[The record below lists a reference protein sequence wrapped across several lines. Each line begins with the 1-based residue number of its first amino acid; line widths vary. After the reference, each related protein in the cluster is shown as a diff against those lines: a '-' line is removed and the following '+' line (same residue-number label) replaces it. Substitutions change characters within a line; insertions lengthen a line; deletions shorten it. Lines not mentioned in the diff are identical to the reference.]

1 MRATVERVS
10 PPNLRAAITLAPH
23 RFLLSAWP
31 WRALAYVS
39 AGTVG
44 GVLIVA
50 SVDLLLRY
58 TTITEWPW
66 YWEPVVILVVLVAGP
81 AGTPLVAP
89 WGRLCEGLVG
99 ERLER
104 PTATGSSPRL
114 WRDLVYTLLS
124 LTVLCVLDLAVIV
137 VALGVPLA
145 GVLNFVDAPHLNVY
159 ERWASVFG
167 WAVLWPV
174 GLYLIAGWAATRSEI
189 ARAVLSPREGRLVAE
204 LRDVTSS
211 RAALAA
217 AFDEERRRIERD
229 LHDGAQQR
237 LVAVKTTLG
246 LARLDLPADSPAAN
260 AVREAQAQVTEAL
273 SELRDLV
280 RGIHPQVLTERGL
293 RAALLD
299 VSARSASEVEIDLD
313 LAERLPGA
321 VESTAYF
328 VVCEAIANAGKH
340 APDATVRVTGGV
352 RDGGLWVDVTD
363 DGPGG
368 ANPDGGGLSGL
379 RHRLAVLAGELTV
392 DSPPG
397 GPTTVRLEIPER

>member
-1 MRATVERVS
+1 MST
-10 PPNLRAAITLAPH
+10 PNLRAAITLAPH

-31 WRALAYVS
+31 WRALAYVL

-44 GVLIVA
+44 GVLIVG
-50 SVDLLLRY
+50 SVDLLVKY
-58 TTITEWPW
+58 TPITEWPW
-66 YWEPVVILVVLVAGP
+66 YWEPLVLIVVLVAIP
-81 AGTPLVAP
+81 ASTPLVAR

-99 ERLER
+99 ERPER
-104 PTATGSSPRL
+104 SATARSTSGP
-114 WRDLVYTLLS
+114 WRDLGYTLLS
-124 LTVLCVLDLAVIV
+124 LTMLCVLDLAVLG
-137 VALGVPLA
+137 VALGAPLL
-145 GVLNFVDAPHLNVY
+145 GVLNFVDAGHLNVF
-159 ERWASVFG
+159 ERWASVLG
-167 WAVLWPV
+167 WAALWPV

-189 ARAVLSPREGRLVAE
+189 ARAVLSPREDRLVAE

-211 RAALAA
+211 RAALAT

-237 LVAVKTTLG
+237 LVAVKTSLG

-260 AVREAQAQVTEAL
+260 AVREAQEQVTRAL

-280 RGIHPQVLTERGL
+280 RGIHPRVLTERGL
-293 RAALLD
+293 PAALLD
-299 VSARSASEVEIDLD
+299 VAARAASEVEIDLD
-313 LAERLPGA
+313 LPERLPGA

-340 APDATVRVTGGV
+340 APGATVRVRGGI
-352 RDGGLWVDVTD
+352 RDARLWVDVTD

-368 ANPDGGGLSGL
+368 ASPDGGGLSGL

-392 DSPPG
+392 DSPRG